1 MYKMNASDYLQKFIY
16 DDGKYLSQCR
26 ANQLTCFY
34 MMTTL
39 AFNELKMI
47 RQLMPNLKTDYQ
59 YYYLTRNQQL
69 SESFIDHL
77 VNLNFRKLQTLD
89 LVNSVQTT
97 MKFTYLAILTL
108 ALTLS
113 IHIFSLKVIYCKAN
127 QFLVTFKNTI
137 NSVLCFASNK

>member
-1 MYKMNASDYLQKFIY
+1 MYKMNASDYLQKLIY
-16 DDGKYLSQCR
+16 DDGKYLRQCR

-34 MMTTL
+34 MMATL

-59 YYYLTRNQQL
+59 YYCLTRNQQL

-77 VNLNFRKLQTLD
+77 VNLNFWKLQILD
-89 LVNSVQTT
+89 LVNSIQTT

-127 QFLVTFKNTI
+127 QFLVTFKDTI